1 MNVCLIIAGL
11 IFLTLLIS
19 ILYNY
24 TYTNKNTKDINKNIE
39 QALLYLNNNIEETE
53 KQQNKIEVKNTNPE
67 EKKLKEAIL

>member
-39 QALLYLNNNIEETE
+39 QALLYLNNNI
-53 KQQNKIEVKNTNPE
+53 
-67 EKKLKEAIL
+67 